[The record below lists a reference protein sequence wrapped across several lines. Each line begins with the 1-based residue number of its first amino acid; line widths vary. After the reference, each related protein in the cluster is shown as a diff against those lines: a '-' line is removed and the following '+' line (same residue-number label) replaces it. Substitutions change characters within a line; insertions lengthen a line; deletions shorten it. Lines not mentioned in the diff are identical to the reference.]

1 MNKLYDII
9 GVPFGYLM
17 SIIYNALEYLNI
29 PNYAVAIII
38 FTLVTK
44 LLLFPVNYKTQKNAA
59 RMQLLQPKLEK
70 LRKSYESNPQRL
82 QEEQQKLYQQEG
94 INPMASCL
102 PMFIQ
107 LFLLFGVIDVVYKP
121 ITHILHITKSVREAA
136 VEKASELCVKFGD
149 VNGGKEI
156 FSGNLRS
163 ELLTAEVLEKHPEE
177 FGNFAEDF
185 NSKVTGFF
193 DTFSLFGANLGKT
206 PEFHPETWNKESIV
220 LFIIPFLAG
229 LAQLL
234 FSVYSQIHQ
243 KKTNPNAQV
252 QGGGCM
258 TLMTFLMP
266 IWSIWLA
273 FEVPAGVGFY
283 WIWSS
288 LFSFVITF
296 ALNCYFSK
304 SRIEAI
310 NEKEKEKARI
320 YAEKH
325 PEKKTFMQRMLEQ
338 QAALEQQN
346 GSAPRVNEN
355 GEKISR
361 SEQNKQNRDRINE
374 ARRRMAE
381 KYGDSYEEDNE
392 E

>member
-1 MNKLYDII
+1 MSLYDII

-17 SIIYNALEYLNI
+17 SFIYKFCG
-29 PNYAVAIII
+29 NYAVSIII
-38 FTLVTK
+38 FTIVTK

-59 RMQLLQPKLEK
+59 RMQLLSGKLEK
-70 LRKSYESNPQRL
+70 LKKSYGSNQQRL

-102 PMFIQ
+102 PTFIQ
-107 LFLLFGVIDVVYKP
+107 MFLLFGVIDVVYKP
-121 ITHILHITKSVREAA
+121 ITHILHISKSVTKAA
-136 VEKASELCVKFGD
+136 VQIASDMV
-149 VNGGKEI
+149 GGKGI
-156 FSGNLRS
+156 SMKNLRC
-163 ELLTAEVLEKHPEE
+163 ELLTMEQLEKSPEK
-177 FGNFAEDF
+177 FSNVAEDF
-185 NSKVTGFF
+185 AARVHE
-193 DTFSLFGANLGKT
+193 FSSNFTLFGANLGKT
-206 PEFHPETWNKESIV
+206 PKFHPETWNKEAVI
-220 LFIIPFLAG
+220 LFAIPFLAG

-243 KKTNPNAQV
+243 KKTNPTM

-258 TLMTFLMP
+258 MAMMLLMP

-273 FEVPAGVGFY
+273 FKVPAGVGFY

-288 LFSFVITF
+288 VFSFMITF
-296 ALNCYFSK
+296 GLNQYFSK
-304 SRIEAI
+304 ERIKEI

-325 PEKKTFMQRMLEQ
+325 PGKKTFMQRMMEQ
-338 QAALEQQN
+338 QAALEEQQN
-346 GSAPRVNEN
+346 GSKRVNDN

-374 ARRRMAE
+374 ARKRMAE
-381 KYGDSYEEDNE
+381 KYGDVYDENDNE
-392 E
+392 D